1 MTLNLP
7 FSIRPI
13 STDFRVTF
21 FSPVCSDFIAKSMA
35 LSLDILSL
43 NSSKKVLVDEF
54 KDNMSKDKA
63 IDLAIKSLQ
72 TGEKKVTLKS
82 VEMGLIENG
91 KFRVMPRNELKEIL
105 KKYV

>member
-1 MTLNLP
+1 
-7 FSIRPI
+7 
-13 STDFRVTF
+13 
-21 FSPVCSDFIAKSMA
+21 
-35 LSLDILSL
+35 
-43 NSSKKVLVDEF
+43 
-54 KDNMSKDKA
+54 MSKDKA

-91 KFRVMPRNELKEIL
+91 KFRVMSRNELKEIL